1 MKSGAWKLVI
11 KNPTQ
16 CEYRHTYS
24 SLYRVWLSTNGYLIS
39 PLGNYIPPQSFLEAC
54 LYSHGQPLHTPC
66 TSLIMLVEILIRKSL
81 SNLCGFAVIKSVNST
96 ARRRSMFFIYT
107 VVTHN
112 ADSFACLKEGES
124 LTNLFIESSLSDHWL
139 IKMWSGCGRLFWPFP
154 RFPVSPRPELES
166 QYLVRGRGVSWQGRE
181 QYLVLCQVH
190 QPRSWIVLVVDISS
204 RSCPSVIPLGRLI
217 TLWWVLTVKPGIIIS
232 PFVVHVNS
240 LGP

>member
-1 MKSGAWKLVI
+1 LVI

-139 IKMWSGCGRLFWPFP
+139 IKMWSAFLAISTLSG
-154 RFPVSPRPELES
+154 VTSPRTRIAIPGPGKGCLMT
-166 QYLVRGRGVSWQGRE
+166 
-181 QYLVLCQVH
+181 
-190 QPRSWIVLVVDISS
+190 RS
-204 RSCPSVIPLGRLI
+204 
-217 TLWWVLTVKPGIIIS
+217 
-232 PFVVHVNS
+232 
-240 LGP
+240 